1 LVNSEGLPTSVFPSD
16 DWNDVEIQVDRSVSK
31 TQAAR
36 RALAAEIKALSVRR
50 ETLDRKSPELKS
62 RNKKATGSA
71 RQIPGSGPNST
82 TSEHRRAC
90 NKRRAVNDDQ

>member
-1 LVNSEGLPTSVFPSD
+1 MVNSEGLPTSVFPSD

-50 ETLDRKSPELKS
+50 ETLDRKSPAFKS
-62 RNKKATGSA
+62 LNKKRLDLLAKFQALAPTAQPASIGVPATNGE
-71 RQIPGSGPNST
+71 Q
-82 TSEHRRAC
+82 
-90 NKRRAVNDDQ
+90 